1 MLIVWAL
8 LAAAMAQETPAA
20 NDFELVKVS
29 SYASCSV
36 YQVQDS
42 AGQEVP
48 LPDAVRDALDCPLA
62 AGVHGQVL
70 IYLHQGLRM
79 MHRDLLTGAERELFE
94 VYPDMDGVSG
104 PIWSPDGQIAAFL
117 IINQKKTHG
126 YTTPSRIMAVSVIE
140 GPIRKVHF
148 DRPVEFVCGST
159 CGLISQESLRFTDDT
174 TLRYR
179 VHPIALPERAGETED
194 LDLSELT
201 RRDPWLSS
209 ALSIRTVP
217 HRDGHGDFDGFRL
230 SNIRRDSVWKELD
243 VQNGDILKEIRS
255 FSDDGTSHEVEI
267 KNTDTGTQLLRE
279 LFSQPEGG
287 QRVELLLN
295 RYGEPQTRLIERQA
309 DGTWALVKS
318 SVHP

>member
-1 MLIVWAL
+1 MLIGWGL

-20 NDFELVKVS
+20 TDFELVEVS

-42 AGQEVP
+42 ADQEVA
-48 LPDAVRDALDCPLA
+48 LPAAVRDALDCPLV

-70 IYLHQGLRM
+70 IYLQGMKM
-79 MHRDLLTGAERELFE
+79 MRRDLITGEERVLFE
-94 VYPDMDGVSG
+94 LYPDMDGVSG

-117 IINQKKTHG
+117 IINQEKTHG
-126 YTTPSRIMAVSVIE
+126 YTALTRVIAVSVIE
-140 GPIRKVHF
+140 DPIRKVKF
-148 DRPVEFVCGST
+148 DRPVEFECGST
-159 CGLISQESLRFTDDT
+159 CGLMSRESLRFTDDT

-209 ALSIRTVP
+209 ALSIRTVA
-217 HRDGHGDFDGFRL
+217 HRDSHGDFDGFRL

-243 VQNGDILKEIRS
+243 VQNGDILQEIRS
-255 FSDDGTSHEVEI
+255 FSHDGTSHEVEL
-267 KNTDTGTQLLRE
+267 KNTDTGTQLLQKI
-279 LFSQPEGG
+279 FSQPEAG

-295 RYGEPQTRLIERQA
+295 RYGEPQTRLIEHQA
-309 DGTWALVKS
+309 DGTWALVS
-318 SVHP
+318 ASIHP